1 MVDDGE
7 RVRSPEETLRLIEEQ
22 QAATVRRLRGDP
34 LFLYVP
40 WGVAWL
46 VGFTCFFLHYGLDGK
61 PYAPISQAQA
71 LTVLMIFQLI
81 AGSLVAY
88 EITRM
93 NTGVRGDTTAK
104 GAMYGYTWFAGMV
117 VMSIIA
123 IRVGPMLPEA
133 ESGLLWAGISLLVVG
148 VLYMAGGA
156 IFLFWPMFFV
166 GIGINAVNALGVLL
180 GPGWHALLTAVLL
193 GCGQIIVGLWW
204 RRKQCP

>member
-1 MVDDGE
+1 MADDGE

-22 QAATVRRLRGDP
+22 QAATVRRLRADP

-61 PYAPISQAQA
+61 PYAPISQTQA

-81 AGSLVAY
+81 AGSLAAY
-88 EITRM
+88 ELTRM
-93 NTGVRGDTTAK
+93 HTGVRGDTTAK

-117 VMSIIA
+117 AMSVIA

-166 GIGINAVNALGVLL
+166 GVGISAVNALGVLL

-193 GCGQIIVGLWW
+193 GCGQIVVGLWW
-204 RRKQCP
+204 RRRRCP

>member
-1 MVDDGE
+1 MADDGE

-61 PYAPISQAQA
+61 PYAPISQTQA

-93 NTGVRGDTTAK
+93 NTGVRGDTPAK

-117 VMSIIA
+117 VMSVIA
-123 IRVGPMLPEA
+123 IRVSPMLPEA

-156 IFLFWPMFFV
+156 IFMFWPMFFV
-166 GIGINAVNALGVLL
+166 GVGISAVNGLGVLL

-193 GCGQIIVGLWW
+193 GGGQIVAGLWW
-204 RRKQCP
+204 RRKWRP